1 VAVPKATVS
10 ETKVDVPTA
19 RSGPKWEVETRE
31 RIRAGLR
38 RFSKPLADLVARDAN
53 EVDTRLLI
61 TDLLCD
67 ALGYDKYSD
76 LTTEYQVKGEFAD
89 YGVRLDQ
96 QIVAFIEVKRCTT
109 KLTTRHLRRVE
120 MYAVNEGVEWL
131 ILING
136 AVWQVYRL
144 IAGLPVTIDLVLEVD
159 LLDTTSIN
167 NKADKLFYLARES
180 FKRHQIEEVWKAAAA
195 TSPKALASVVLAAS
209 SLDAMRKEL
218 RRSSGYMIGA
228 ADLGRL
234 LRETVLL
241 PELTH

>member
-1 VAVPKATVS
+1 MRKATVS

-53 EVDTRLLI
+53 EGDTRLLI
-61 TDLLCD
+61 TDMLCD
-67 ALGYDKYSD
+67 TLGYDKYSD

-120 MYAVNEGVEWL
+120 LYAGNEGVEWL
-131 ILING
+131 ILTNG
-136 AVWQVYRL
+136 AGWQVYRL
-144 IAGLPVTIDLVLEVD
+144 IAGPVTIDLVLEVD

-167 NKADKLFYLARES
+167 NKAEKLFYLAWES
-180 FKRHQIEEVWKAAAA
+180 CKRHQIEEVWKAAAA
-195 TSPKALASVVLAAS
+195 TSPKALARVVLAAS

-218 RRSSGYMIGA
+218 RRSSGYLIGA

>member
-76 LTTEYQVKGEFAD
+76 LTT
-89 YGVRLDQ
+89 
-96 QIVAFIEVKRCTT
+96 EVKRCTT